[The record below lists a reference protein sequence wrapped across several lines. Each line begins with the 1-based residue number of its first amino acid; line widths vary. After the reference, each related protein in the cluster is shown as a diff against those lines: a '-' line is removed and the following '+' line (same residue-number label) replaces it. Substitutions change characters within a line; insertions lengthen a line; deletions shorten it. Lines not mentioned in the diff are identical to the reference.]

1 MARLKEKYQQEVV
14 PALVKEFEYSNRMAV
29 PKITKVVINV
39 GVGEATMNPRLLD
52 SVSEQLAAITGQKP
66 IIKKARK
73 AIAGFKL
80 RAGMPIGVMVTLR
93 RDRMY
98 EFLDRL
104 LNISLAR
111 VRDFRGVPQKSFDGR
126 GNYTLGIREQLI
138 FPELDVGKIERIYGL
153 NITIATT
160 ARTDEE
166 GRFLL
171 AQMGMP
177 FEKRE
182 GRPAAVAS

>member
-1 MARLKEKYQQEVV
+1 MARLKEKYEQEVV
-14 PALVKEFEYSNRMAV
+14 PALMKEFQYSNRMAV

-52 SVSEQLAAITGQKP
+52 SVSDHLSAISGRKP
-66 IIKKARK
+66 IIKKAKR

-93 RDRMY
+93 RDQMY

-104 LNISLAR
+104 LNIALAR
-111 VRDFRGVPQKSFDGR
+111 VRDFRGVPLKSFDGR
-126 GNYTLGIREQLI
+126 GNYTLGVREQLI
-138 FPELDVGKIERIYGL
+138 FPELDVGKIDRVYGM

-160 ARTDEE
+160 AKTDEE

-182 GRPAAVAS
+182 DQQVSVAS

>member
-1 MARLKEKYQQEVV
+1 MARLKEKYEKEVV
-14 PALVKEFEYSNRMAV
+14 PALTKEFKYSNRMAV
-29 PKITKVVINV
+29 PKITKIVINV
-39 GVGEATMNPRLLD
+39 GVGEATLNPRLLD
-52 SVSEQLAAITGQKP
+52 SVSEQVGAITGQKP

-104 LNISLAR
+104 LNIALAR
-111 VRDFRGVPQKSFDGR
+111 VRDFRGVPLKSFDGR

-138 FPELDVGKIERIYGL
+138 FSELDVGKIERMYGM

-182 GRPAAVAS
+182 DQQKAVAI

>member
-1 MARLKEKYQQEVV
+1 MARLKERYEQEVV
-14 PALVKEFEYSNRMAV
+14 PALVKEFKYGNRMAV
-29 PKITKVVINV
+29 PKITKIILNV

-52 SVSEQLAAITGQKP
+52 SVSDELTLIAGQKP
-66 IIKKARK
+66 IIKRARR

-104 LNISLAR
+104 LNIALAR

-153 NITIATT
+153 NITIVTT
-160 ARTDEE
+160 AQTDEE

-182 GRPAAVAS
+182 SQPTAVAS